1 MRVAAPPGLKA
12 VLGQFKRQYFS
23 VLGFSAII
31 NLLMLAPS
39 WYMLEIYDRALT
51 SRDDNTLFGLS
62 AIVVFLYV
70 VYALLE
76 RYRGLVLI
84 EVSETLEE
92 LLAPKIHRGLITPAM
107 VQRKPDM
114 SPLLNDL
121 NTLKQFLTGQPIL
134 SFLDTPWVFIF
145 LAVTYLLHPALGL
158 VATVST
164 LAVLLLALLNQRLTS
179 TRIADAQQA
188 SAQERQ
194 LVTTALGANESVQT
208 MGMRPAVQNRLKRAR
223 QKYLDS
229 LLGASTLGV
238 HLSSLSKF
246 FRTLIQS
253 AMLGYGAY
261 LAIQNELSAGAIVA
275 ASILLGR
282 TLAPLDGVINAWR
295 QLADFRK
302 AFSNIDE
309 VIGNGVVTREHTVRL
324 ERPQGRLELRN
335 VSLRLREQGRPTLDQ
350 VNLTIEPRETV
361 AIIGPSGAGKT
372 SLLKTLAGIYTPHQ
386 GQNLLDGSDLAYRD
400 LDDLGQHI
408 GYLGQ
413 TTELMAGRLSE
424 NIARF
429 GPVDSARVL
438 EAARLAGAHAML
450 MALPEGYETVLGDQG
465 RGLSEGQKRKVGIA
479 RALYGSP
486 AIVFLDEPGA
496 GLDDASLAALAET
509 LKALKQRRVT
519 TVFTTHQ
526 RPLALLADKAAVV
539 VDGQVKLFGPARDV
553 FARLMAAPTPTE
565 GRKLDTP

>member
-1 MRVAAPPGLKA
+1 MRVTGSRGLKA

-23 VLGFSAII
+23 VLGFSAVI

-51 SRDDNTLFGLS
+51 SRDDNTLLGLS

-84 EVSETLEE
+84 EVSETLDEQ
-92 LLAPKIHRGLITPAM
+92 LAPRLHRGLITPSQ
-107 VQRKPDM
+107 VQRKPDLA
-114 SPLLNDL
+114 PLLNDL

-134 SFLDTPWVFIF
+134 SFLDAPWVVIF
-145 LAVTYLLHPALGL
+145 LAVTYLLHPSLGL
-158 VATVST
+158 VATASMLALT
-164 LAVLLLALLNQRLTS
+164 LLAVLNQRLTS

-188 SAQERQ
+188 HAQERQ

-208 MGMRPAVQNRLKRAR
+208 MGMRPAVQARLKQAR
-223 QKYLDS
+223 QKYLVS

-302 AFSNIDE
+302 AFANIDE

-335 VSLRLREQGRPTLDQ
+335 VSVRLRELGRPTLDQ
-350 VNLTIEPRETV
+350 VNLIIEPGETV

-386 GQNLLDGSDLAYRD
+386 GQSLLDGSDLAYRD
-400 LDDLGQHI
+400 LDDLGQYI

-509 LKALKQRRVT
+509 LKALKEHRVT

-553 FARLMAAPTPTE
+553 FARLMAAPAPTE

>member
-1 MRVAAPPGLKA
+1 MRVTGSRGLKA

-51 SRDDNTLFGLS
+51 SRDDNTLLGLS

-92 LLAPKIHRGLITPAM
+92 LLTPRIHRGLITPAM

-134 SFLDTPWVFIF
+134 SFLDAPWVVIF
-145 LAVTYLLHPALGL
+145 LAVTYLLHPSLGL
-158 VATVST
+158 VATASMLALT
-164 LAVLLLALLNQRLTS
+164 LLAVLNQRLTS
-179 TRIADAQQA
+179 TRITDAQQA

-208 MGMRPAVQNRLKRAR
+208 MGMRPAVQARLKQAR
-223 QKYLDS
+223 QKYLVS

-261 LAIQNELSAGAIVA
+261 LAIHNELSAGAIVA

-302 AFSNIDE
+302 AFANIDE

-335 VSLRLREQGRPTLDQ
+335 VSVRLREQGRPTLDQ
-350 VNLTIEPRETV
+350 VNLIIEPGETV

-386 GQNLLDGSDLAYRD
+386 GQCLLDGSDLAYRD

-465 RGLSEGQKRKVGIA
+465 RGLSEGQKRKVSIA

-509 LKALKQRRVT
+509 LKALKEHRVT

-553 FARLMAAPTPTE
+553 FARLMAAPAPTE